1 MLDEVDNEEEYVVDD
16 VEKEEEE
23 RRERRSVELQEL
35 RLRMTR
41 QREISMV
48 DTRWEVFFGNYL
60 LTNFFFRR
68 YAVPPLGSRRWL
80 LRAGETDL
88 VSFLKWQACQLN
100 GVEWFRWLQSLL

>member
-1 MLDEVDNEEEYVVDD
+1 MDDVDNVLDDVDNQEEYVVDD
-16 VEKEEEE
+16 VDKEEEE

-35 RLRMTR
+35 RLRMAR

-48 DTRWEVFFGNYL
+48 DTRWQSSFGNYL
-60 LTNFFFRR
+60 LVNFFFFRR

-88 VSFLKWQACQLN
+88 VSF
-100 GVEWFRWLQSLL
+100 